1 MTRSHSQKWF
11 FMPIKKVLT
20 QGKKRQGLA
29 LLQGNRLY
37 EAKALFEQICAAH
50 KNDIESWI
58 FLVQINAQL
67 GQPGEVERC
76 CRAIIAV
83 MPNSLDAHYHLGC
96 ALMLQ
101 GKLDEAA
108 ATFQEVLR
116 LNPNHA
122 LTHLHLGKTY
132 HLAIKFDE
140 ALKHYRRTIELEP
153 RLTDTYGL
161 IGGILQNRGLTEEAI
176 AYYRQGLAIAPGL
189 HKLHSELLLSLN
201 CVTTDDDTADL
212 SAEHARWGKLYAP
225 PSSPAK
231 HANAPDP
238 ERRLRVGYVSPD
250 LREHSVAYF
259 FEPLLASHNPEN
271 VETYCYAEVA
281 SPDSAT
287 KRLQSLSTHWLNTC
301 GMNDRQLADR
311 IRADGIDILVDLAGH
326 TANNRL
332 LVFALKPAPLQVSYL
347 GYPNTTGLA
356 AMDYRFTDEHADPPG
371 ATDSFHT
378 EKLIRLPHG
387 FLCYRAPTDSPP
399 ARIPPAVERGY
410 VTFGSFNHLPKVTPE
425 AVALW
430 AAVLLAVPNS
440 RMVMKN
446 TGFSVPAARDRYA
459 SLFAG
464 HGIDPNRLDLL
475 GPTHSAIEHL
485 ATYRQVDIALDSFPY
500 NGTTTTCEALWMGV
514 PVVAIAGRMHAGRV
528 GVSLLSQ
535 VGLDTLIAD
544 TPDEYTRIA
553 SSLTRNISELATLC
567 ASLRPRMESSPLC
580 NEKCF
585 AADVEAAYRSIWRQW
600 CAGRGA

>member
-1 MTRSHSQKWF
+1 MS
-11 FMPIKKVLT
+11 IKKVLT

-29 LLQGNRLY
+29 LLQGNRLH
-37 EAKALFEQICAAH
+37 EAKALFEQICAVH

-58 FLVQINAQL
+58 SLVQINARL
-67 GQPGEVERC
+67 GQPDEVERC

-83 MPNSLDAHYHLGC
+83 QPNSLDAHYHLGC

-101 GKLDEAA
+101 GRLDGA
-108 ATFQEVLR
+108 ATTFQTVLR
-116 LNPNHA
+116 LKPDHA

-132 HLAIKFDE
+132 HLAIELDE
-140 ALKHYRRTIELEP
+140 ALKHYRRAIELEP

-161 IGGILQNRGLTEEAI
+161 IGGLLQNRGLTEEAI
-176 AYYRQGLAIAPGL
+176 ACYRQGLVIAPGL

-201 CVTTDDDTADL
+201 CVTADAASL
-212 SAEHARWGKLYAP
+212 YAEHVRWGNLLAP
-225 PSSPAK
+225 PASSAK
-231 HANAPDP
+231 HANAPEP

-259 FEPLLASHNPEN
+259 FEPLLANHTPGN

-281 SPDSAT
+281 SPDTVT
-287 KRLQSLSTHWLNTC
+287 KRLQSLSAHWLNTC

-311 IRADGIDILVDLAGH
+311 IRADRIDILVDLAGH

-332 LVFALKPAPLQVSYL
+332 LAFALKPAPLQISYL

-356 AMDYRFTDEHADPPG
+356 AMDYRFTDKHADPPG
-371 ATDSFHT
+371 VTDGFHT

-387 FLCYRAPTDSPP
+387 FLCYRAPSDSPP
-399 ARIPPAVERGY
+399 ARIPPAVERGH

-446 TGFSVPAARDRYA
+446 TGFSVPAARDRYL

-475 GPTHSAIEHL
+475 GPTDSAIEHL
-485 ATYRQVDIALDSFPY
+485 ATYRQIDIALDSCPY

-514 PVVAIAGRMHAGRV
+514 PVVALVGRMHAGRV

-544 TPDEYTRIA
+544 TPDGYVRIA
-553 SSLTRNISELATLC
+553 ASLAGNISELATLC

-580 NEKCF
+580 NGESF
-585 AADVEAAYRSIWRQW
+585 TTDIETVYRSIWHQW
-600 CAGRGA
+600 CADRIT